1 MQMDSPEM
9 SKNKP
14 FITSADTM
22 TTQGTS
28 RIGTFLS
35 KYIFFTKKEL
45 DGFYFSV
52 ISCFLRNPTYH
63 RSIFIALVYVRH
75 THLFYTRITLRFKL
89 RYMLQKHGFAF
100 FAHPQLCFSSFACK
114 LLCRQ
119 STLIAELNSCIFAL
133 LSQYYTYSK

>member
-28 RIGTFLS
+28 CIGTFLS

-52 ISCFLRNPTYH
+52 ISCFLRDPTYH

-75 THLFYTRITLRFKL
+75 THLFCTRLSFQITLYAIKTWF
-89 RYMLQKHGFAF
+89 
-100 FAHPQLCFSSFACK
+100 
-114 LLCRQ
+114 
-119 STLIAELNSCIFAL
+119 CIFLHIRNYASVVL
-133 LSQYYTYSK
+133 LANRYVDTLH